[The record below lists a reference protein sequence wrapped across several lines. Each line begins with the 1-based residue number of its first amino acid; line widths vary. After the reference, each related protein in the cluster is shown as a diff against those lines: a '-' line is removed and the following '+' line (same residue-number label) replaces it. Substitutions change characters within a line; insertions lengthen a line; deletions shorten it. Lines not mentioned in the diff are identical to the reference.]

1 MKEPYFSR
9 VNSLRKLMEEASID
23 AYMIVTDDFH
33 ASEYVSEYFCCR
45 AYISGFDGS
54 AGTLIVTA
62 KEACLWTDGRYFIQ
76 ARDQLEGTGITL
88 MKMGEPGVPRIT
100 EWLKEKLAD
109 GNCLGY
115 DGRTINAGMAD
126 AIKQALRGKN
136 IRFAEEQDLVD
147 RIWPDRPAFPHAPIW
162 FLDERYS
169 GKASSE
175 KLADLRAELKKAGAD
190 WHLLAS
196 LDDIAWLYNYRGDDV
211 EHNPVAMAYTLV
223 SADHAILYIAPD
235 AVSESERK
243 RLAADGV
250 TLRPYLQVYEDLKV
264 LSGKLL
270 LDKNTVNVALLAVLP
285 AAVELLNRAN
295 PTTLPKAVKNAVEME
310 NERLAHVK
318 DGVSMTKLI
327 FWLKH
332 LRDSEDFKAGRIT
345 ELTVSRKLLEIRR
358 SLPDFLQESFPS
370 IMATGAHGAIVHYE
384 PTEETD
390 VPLADNN
397 YLLMDTGSHFLQG
410 STDITRT
417 TSIGSVTEEM
427 KLHYT
432 AVLRGHLDL
441 GMAYFRDG
449 VTGDNLDYL
458 ARNPL
463 WELGLDFNHGTGHG
477 VGYLLNVHEGP
488 QNISLRSRGGACKF
502 REGML
507 TSDEP
512 GLYLEGRYGIRIEN
526 LTLTVPAAET
536 EYGRFLRFEHVT
548 MVPYDRASILPELLT
563 ERERK
568 ALNEYHAKVYETLLP
583 WLTEEEAAW
592 LKEETAEI

>member
-126 AIKQALRGKN
+126 AIKQTLRGKN

-235 AVSESERK
+235 AVPESEQK

-432 AVLRGHLDL
+432 AVLRSHLDL

-548 MVPYDRASILPELLT
+548 MVPYDRASILPERLT

-568 ALNEYHAKVYETLLP
+568 ALNKYHAKVYETLLP